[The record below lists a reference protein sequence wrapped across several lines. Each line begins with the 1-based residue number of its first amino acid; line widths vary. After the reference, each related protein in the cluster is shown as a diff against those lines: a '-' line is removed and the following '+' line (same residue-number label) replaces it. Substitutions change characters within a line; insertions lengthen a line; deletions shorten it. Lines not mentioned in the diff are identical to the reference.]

1 VSGALGTR
9 LFRLWHADSVKYWQ
23 FLPTFL
29 RNNRHSI
36 PKKCKILQL
45 RGEAVQLNPGLSI
58 KADVACALPRKW
70 RSSVAESAHLPVV
83 SFLNPPACPRPVQG
97 QQIIS
102 DRIIDELVTKSLV
115 PGRRL

>member
-45 RGEAVQLNPGLSI
+45 RGEGRATKPRAFNKGRCGMRLAKKMAEQCGGVGPSTGSLFPKSARLSQ
-58 KADVACALPRKW
+58 
-70 RSSVAESAHLPVV
+70 
-83 SFLNPPACPRPVQG
+83 ACPRATNNF
-97 QQIIS
+97 
-102 DRIIDELVTKSLV
+102 R
-115 PGRRL
+115 